1 MTETIHI
8 FCDESCHLEKDHLAA
23 MVLGAVSCPA
33 DIRKRIGRTIKALKE
48 QYGIPFYREI
58 KWGQVSPSNLEFY
71 RGLVD
76 LFFDE
81 PQLGFRA
88 VVVPDKALLNHD
100 HFNQSHDDF
109 YYKMWWLLL
118 TRMIDDQHLFRIF
131 IDIKDTHSAA
141 KLSKLHEVLCNA
153 HYDFDNSRIT
163 SVEAVH
169 SHDVLLVQV
178 ADVLT
183 GALSHHFRQIDGS
196 QAKKALIEHIKARS
210 GLTFARSTPPAARK
224 FNLFIWCPRET
235 P

>member
-88 VVVPDKALLNHD
+88 VVVPDKTLLNHD

-153 HYDFDNSRIT
+153 HYDFDNSRIA

-196 QAKKALIEHIKARS
+196 RAKKSLIDHIKARS

-224 FNLFIWCPRET
+224 FNLFIWRPRET